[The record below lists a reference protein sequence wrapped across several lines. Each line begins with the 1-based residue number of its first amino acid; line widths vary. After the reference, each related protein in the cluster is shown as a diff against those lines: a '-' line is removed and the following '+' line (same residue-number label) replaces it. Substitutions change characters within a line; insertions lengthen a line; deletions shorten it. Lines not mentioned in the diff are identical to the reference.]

1 MEKQFMPELRLK
13 QSGFT
18 YSACGPFTKHR
29 KRIWKFKETIDLN
42 YIYENKWDKTCFA
55 LNAAYFSSKDLANR
69 TISDNILNNRAYE
82 VAINPQYDGYQ
93 RGLAVI
99 CNFSNKKTGSR
110 GSVNKELP
118 QELHKPNVC

>member
-13 QSGFT
+13 QSRFT

-29 KRIWKFKETIDLN
+29 ERIWKFKETIDLN
-42 YIYENKWDKTCFA
+42 YIYEHKWDKTCFA

-69 TISDNILNNRAYE
+69 TISDNILNNGGYE
-82 VAINPQYDGYQ
+82 VATNPQYNGYQ
-93 RGLAVI
+93 RVLAGI

-110 GSVNKELP
+110 GSVNEELP